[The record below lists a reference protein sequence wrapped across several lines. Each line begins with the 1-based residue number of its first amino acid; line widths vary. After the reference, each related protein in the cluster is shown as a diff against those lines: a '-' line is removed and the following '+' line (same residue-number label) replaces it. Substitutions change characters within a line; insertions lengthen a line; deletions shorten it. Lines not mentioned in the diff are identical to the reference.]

1 MGEMQSTNDKYGT
14 PYMAAHS
21 FTLPLVLL
29 VGVACEVHQKLNKHL
44 YMEDSD
50 NNWFYVLLKINLLK
64 NNFNDI
70 LVPVSATSR
79 ICTHSLLILCCF

>member
-1 MGEMQSTNDKYGT
+1 
-14 PYMAAHS
+14 MAAHS
-21 FTLPLVLL
+21 FTLPFVLL

-50 NNWFYVLLKINLLK
+50 NNWFYLLLKINLDLLK
-64 NNFNDI
+64 NNFTDI

-79 ICTHSLLILCCF
+79 ICTHSLLILFCF